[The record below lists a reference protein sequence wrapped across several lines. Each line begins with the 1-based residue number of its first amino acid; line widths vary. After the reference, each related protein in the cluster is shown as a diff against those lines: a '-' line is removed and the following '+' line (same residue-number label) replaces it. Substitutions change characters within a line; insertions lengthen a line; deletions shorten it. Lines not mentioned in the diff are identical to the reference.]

1 MKLSEVDLFHPE
13 VYATGVPHEA
23 FKFLRA
29 EAPVFFH
36 KEPGGPG
43 YWAITKHQ
51 DIVNISKDPRRF
63 SSWRG
68 GTILQDLSGED
79 LAANRAMMLNMDP
92 PDHSK
97 YRRLVSQ
104 GFTPRMTARLEHH
117 TREITTQI
125 IDKVSQRGT
134 CDFVTEI
141 AAQLPLAVI
150 AEMLGVPE
158 PDRQRIFELSN
169 MLIGS
174 DDPEFQRSPEDG
186 KKAAYEMWAYAHGL
200 AAQRK
205 GKQAEDLT
213 SILVNGVVDG
223 EQLNEIEFNG
233 FFLLLAVAGNETTRN
248 LIAGGMLAL
257 IQHPQ
262 ERAKLMADRSLLPS
276 AIEEMLRW
284 VTPINYFRRTAACDV
299 ELRGQKIKENDK
311 LALYYSSANRD
322 EEIFANPYVFDI
334 TRHPNEHL
342 AFGVGEHFC
351 MGASLARLEI
361 RVLFEELLNRLPDI
375 ELAGPC
381 PRLRSN
387 LVNGVKSIPVRFTPA
402 A

>member
-1 MKLSEVDLFHPE
+1 MKLSDVDLFSPA

-23 FKFLRA
+23 FRVLRA
-29 EAPVFFH
+29 ESPVYFH
-36 KEPGGPG
+36 KEPNGPG
-43 YWAITKHQ
+43 FWAITKHQ
-51 DIVNISKDPRRF
+51 DIVNISKDPKRF

-92 PDHSK
+92 PQHSK

-104 GFTPRMTARLEHH
+104 GFTPRMTARLELH

-125 IDKVSQRGT
+125 IDKIIKKGT
-134 CDFVTEI
+134 CDFVTDV

-158 PDRQRIFELSN
+158 SDRQRLFDLSN
-169 MLIGS
+169 TLIGT
-174 DDPEFQRSPEDG
+174 DDPDFQRSPDDG
-186 KKAAYEMWAYAHGL
+186 KRAAFEMWAYAHNL
-200 AAQRK
+200 ASQRK
-205 GKQAEDLT
+205 GVQAEDLT

-223 EQLNEIEFNG
+223 EQLNEMEFNG

-248 LIAGGMLAL
+248 LISGGMLAL

-284 VTPINYFRRTAACDV
+284 VTPINYFRRTATCDV
-299 ELRGQKIKENDK
+299 ELRGQTIKENDK
-311 LALYYSSANRD
+311 LALFYSSANRD
-322 EEIFANPYVFDI
+322 EEIFEEPYAFQI
-334 TRHPNEHL
+334 TRSPNEHL

-351 MGASLARLEI
+351 LGASLARLEI
-361 RVLFEELLNRLPDI
+361 RVMFEQILDRLPDL
-375 ELAGPC
+375 ELCGPI

-387 LVNGVKSIPVRFTPA
+387 LVNGIKSIPVRFSPA